1 MNTALVFLKPHAT
14 NAKCAAL
21 VEGRLAEAGV
31 QVVSKGTVGAA
42 KIDAGQ
48 CRKYK
53 YKYKYKYNSLYHST
67 TTTTTTT
74 TCYY

>member
-53 YKYKYKYNSLYHST
+53 YKYKYNSLYHST

-74 TCYY
+74 CY